1 MANKVYTFVSRSK
14 LARAK
19 MSLGK
24 DHTEAELLVVYDRIG
39 GLVLEDG
46 KKMKYGNYFKPKKEV
61 KIEVKKEVKKEV
73 KETKKTKDAKP
84 AKQPKKKNNK

>member
-61 KIEVKKEVKKEV
+61 KIEVKKVV